1 VTQAATRSASTVER
15 FKARLPRTVD
25 RRVRLFAWL
34 SLASQVLIV
43 ATGGAVR
50 LTGSGLGCPTWPL
63 CTAESIVA
71 TPEMGIHGA
80 IEFGNR
86 LLTFLLIVIAA
97 AMFALVSQFRRERP
111 ELFRLSLAL
120 GFGIML
126 QAVVGGFTVLLN
138 LHPGAVGVHF
148 MISVV
153 LVALATV
160 LVYRVTYGPRGER
173 AAPKRLAI
181 ATHVLTLVAA
191 VAIYAGT
198 LTTGA
203 GPHAGDALSDR
214 NGLDPA
220 LMQHVH
226 AWPGYAMLALA
237 VLVFLWARVARQE
250 RVVRFSGLLIV
261 AILVQIAVGIA
272 QSRMGL
278 PELLVGLHMVLA
290 CVLASLTAATT
301 LALRR

>member
-1 VTQAATRSASTVER
+1 MTEAATRSASGVER
-15 FKARLPRTVD
+15 FRAWLPRTVD
-25 RRVRLFAWL
+25 RRVRLLAWL

-71 TPEMGIHGA
+71 TPEMGIHGV

-86 LLTFLLIVIAA
+86 LLTFVLIVIAA
-97 AMFALVSQFRRERP
+97 AMFLAVSQFRRERP

-120 GFGIML
+120 GFGIIL
-126 QAVVGGFTVLLN
+126 QAVVGGFTVWLN

-160 LVYRVTYGPRGER
+160 LVYRATYGPRGAR
-173 AAPKRLAI
+173 NAPNGLVI
-181 ATHVLTLVAA
+181 ATHLLTGVAA
-191 VAIYAGT
+191 VAIYMGV

-203 GPHAGDALSDR
+203 GPHAGDELSAR

-220 LMQHVH
+220 IMQHLH

-237 VLVFLWARVARQE
+237 VLVAVWARLAE
-250 RVVRFSGLLIV
+250 RDRTFRFSGWLIV
-261 AILVQIAVGIA
+261 AMLAQIAVGIT
-272 QSRMGL
+272 QSRTGL
-278 PELLVGLHMVLA
+278 PELLVGVHMVLA
-290 CVLASLTAATT
+290 CVLASLTAAVV
-301 LALRR
+301 LSLRR

>member
-1 VTQAATRSASTVER
+1 VTEAATRSASAAER
-15 FKARLPRTVD
+15 FREWLPHTVD
-25 RRVRLFAWL
+25 RRVRLLAWA
-34 SLASQVLIV
+34 SLVSQVLIV

-86 LLTFLLIVIAA
+86 LLTFVLIVIAA
-97 AMFALVSQFRRERP
+97 AMFLAVSQFRRERP

-120 GFGIML
+120 GFGIIL
-126 QAVVGGFTVLLN
+126 QAVVGGFTVWLN

-153 LVALATV
+153 LVVLATV
-160 LVYRVTYGPRGER
+160 LVYRVTYGPRGAR
-173 AAPKRLAI
+173 NAPKGLAV
-181 ATHVLTLVAA
+181 ATHLLTAVAA
-191 VAIYAGT
+191 VAIYMGT

-237 VLVFLWARVARQE
+237 GIVFLWAKAVERDRVAR
-250 RVVRFSGLLIV
+250 FSGWLIV
-261 AILVQIAVGIA
+261 AMLVQIAVGIA

-278 PELLVGLHMVLA
+278 PEILVGLHMVLA
-290 CVLASLTAATT
+290 CILASLTAATV
-301 LALRR
+301 LSLRR